1 MTTFAIPCVEVIH
14 QLWDYLDGELTPE
27 RAEGIAE
34 HLEACA
40 GCNAVSEF
48 ETAFRETARRLLD
61 DAPPVPALRDR
72 VVAAL
77 EAQGFHSQR

>member
-14 QLWDYLDGELTPE
+14 QLWDYLDGELTAD

-40 GCNAVSEF
+40 GCNAVSEY
-48 ETAFRETARRLLD
+48 EIAFRETARRLLD
-61 DAPPVPALRDR
+61 EAPPVPALRGR
-72 VVAAL
+72 IVTAL
-77 EAQGFHSQR
+77 EAKGFRGGR